1 MILRHRLKI
10 NYTYAS
16 RCVSA
21 HFPDA
26 VNEKQLKKQ
35 KMRLTLVKACRV
47 LIGCQDYLR
56 QILSQPIAAEL
67 LAATS
72 AAEGGVQQ
80 PAEGEEGT
88 SAQQLDTSGSGGP
101 TMLMQMLM
109 SAATQPSPIKAVF
122 SRVELEVRPTAV

>member
-1 MILRHRLKI
+1 MIQQQGLNT
-10 NYTYAS
+10 NYTP
-16 RCVSA
+16 VSIPLPTY
-21 HFPDA
+21 FPDV

-67 LAATS
+67 LAVTS

-80 PAEGEEGT
+80 PSEGEEGT

-122 SRVELEVRPTAV
+122 SRAELEV

>member
-1 MILRHRLKI
+1 M
-10 NYTYAS
+10 
-16 RCVSA
+16 
-21 HFPDA
+21 
-26 VNEKQLKKQ
+26 
-35 KMRLTLVKACRV
+35 

-122 SRVELEVRPTAV
+122 SRAELEVRPTVL